1 MNRAMYQALQQ
12 EAMLHQTLEETKE
25 AIYRDILGEGPMKG
39 VLLLPTEGGPICAVV
54 SLKSLNQM
62 NLSAEHYIPQAQAKV
77 VRRKLEGAKSF
88 TDLYNRLDEMVS
100 TGIARNSGTDTSKL
114 NRNSLPVLSPHVKV
128 GVQHGPFQT
137 EKPDYGSV

>member
-1 MNRAMYQALQQ
+1 
-12 EAMLHQTLEETKE
+12 
-25 AIYRDILGEGPMKG
+25 MKG
-39 VLLLPTEGGPICAVV
+39 VLLLPAEDGPICAVV

-100 TGIARNSGTDTSKL
+100 TGIARFSGTDTCKL
-114 NRNSLPVLSPHVKV
+114 NTNTLAVLSRYV
-128 GVQHGPFQT
+128 
-137 EKPDYGSV
+137 

>member
-12 EAMLHQTLEETKE
+12 ETMLHQALEETK
-25 AIYRDILGEGPMKG
+25 EGPMKG
-39 VLLLPTEGGPICAVV
+39 VLLLPTEDGPICAVV

-100 TGIARNSGTDTSKL
+100 TGIVRFSGTDTCKL
-114 NRNSLPVLSPHVKV
+114 NTNTLAVLSRYV
-128 GVQHGPFQT
+128 
-137 EKPDYGSV
+137 

>member
-1 MNRAMYQALQQ
+1 MNRAMFQALQQ
-12 EAMLHQTLEETKE
+12 ETMLHQALEETKE

-39 VLLLPTEGGPICAVV
+39 VLLLPTEDGPICAVV

-100 TGIARNSGTDTSKL
+100 TGIVRFSGTDTCKL
-114 NRNSLPVLSPHVKV
+114 NTNTLAVLSRYV
-128 GVQHGPFQT
+128 
-137 EKPDYGSV
+137 

>member
-39 VLLLPTEGGPICAVV
+39 VLLLPAEDGPICAVV

-77 VRRKLEGAKSF
+77 VRRKL
-88 TDLYNRLDEMVS
+88 DEMVS
-100 TGIARNSGTDTSKL
+100 TGIARFSGTDTCKL
-114 NRNSLPVLSPHVKV
+114 NTNTLAVLSRYV
-128 GVQHGPFQT
+128 
-137 EKPDYGSV
+137 